1 VIAVHER
8 FPCKELSPPTSMQS
22 WPLPFPF
29 EQPRHLGQDEESE
42 VTPGT
47 CYWPPSLHRLS
58 ETRSTSSGVAA
69 IDGLLGMRPRC

>member
-1 VIAVHER
+1 MIAVHEH

-22 WPLPFPF
+22 WPLPFPL

-42 VTPGT
+42 LTPGT

-69 IDGLLGMRPRC
+69 IDGLLGMHSRC